1 MEVAGGDG
9 REDSAWRGGLGHRHR
24 CLCLSP
30 HSPCACF
37 DPRLASSEG
46 GAASG
51 SEQVG
56 PSPNPTYI
64 NWGLFPPPGELSPS
78 QEGPWISEHKGSISS
93 RHESLEMEGRGGE
106 NGCPSA
112 S

>member
-1 MEVAGGDG
+1 MSLPPPTLP
-9 REDSAWRGGLGHRHR
+9 R
-24 CLCLSP
+24 
-30 HSPCACF
+30 ACF

-46 GAASG
+46 GTASG

-78 QEGPWISEHKGSISS
+78 QEGPGFLSIRAPFLLGTKAWKWKGEVVKAAV
-93 RHESLEMEGRGGE
+93 HQPPDLER
-106 NGCPSA
+106 
-112 S
+112 